1 MLNGLDKLPTAR
13 AEYYKRLHDR
23 LVEIN
28 FVAVNEGKWQRVID
42 AARLHIDLQLYLNME
57 IEYNRQSIALDA
69 GLGIIEDFCSV
80 RGWC

>member
-1 MLNGLDKLPTAR
+1 MLKGLDKLPLAR

-28 FVAVNEGKWQRVID
+28 FYAVNAGNWQRVID
-42 AARLHIDLQLYLNME
+42 AARLHIDLQLYLDME
-57 IEYNRQSIALDA
+57 VEYKKQSSALDA
-69 GLGIIEDFCSV
+69 GLMIIDDFCSV